1 MQRVPISKGKRF
13 EIFARD
19 GFTCQYCGL
28 RPPDVILEVDHIEP
42 VAGGGSND
50 DVNLITS
57 CFDCNRGKRAK
68 RLGDIRPRPDADIEY
83 LKIEQERMEVQRY
96 LDAKKS
102 RDKAF
107 QRLVA
112 SLSATWAECLNATN
126 PQDKQWRQWLL
137 IYTPEEVEQA
147 IHRVAGRYAAG
158 RTQGGYV
165 GLLSYISGILK
176 RRREEE
182 EAE

>member
-96 LDAKKS
+96 LDAKKA

-112 SLSATWAECLNATN
+112 SLNATWSECLNATN

-158 RTQGGYV
+158 RTQGGYA